1 VSDEIEMP
9 ATYVGQGE
17 DWHHFKAGAHKVATQ
32 RLSDL
37 HQIIVGTVF
46 QFYRDASEQVE
57 SFDGESQS
65 GLGASLFSSLT
76 SVLFAAIPNP
86 AMGVAAIVAFRD
98 VLVSGISAYASSA
111 TDDRHKAAREQLR
124 HVVNELAT
132 STQESANSAW
142 STATGRI
149 DGDLDLLWQNRKDHY
164 GPIRYGDDASWWEGQ
179 ICDEI
184 GVRDPHVY
192 SPAADIT
199 RALWAAWTPEVAR
212 VSLRVQWEDKSHTG
226 KLQYL
231 LENPEHFDHIMSTL
245 GLDAS
250 WWRIALEQYVS
261 GNTGGPSMRQ

>member
-1 VSDEIEMP
+1 MTDEIEMG
-9 ATYVGQGE
+9 ATYVGHGE
-17 DWHHFKAGAHKVATQ
+17 DWHHFKAGANKVATQ

-57 SFDGESQS
+57 NFDGESQS
-65 GLGASLFSSLT
+65 GLGASLFSGLT

-98 VLVSGISAYASSA
+98 VLVSGISAHASSA
-111 TDDRHKAAREQLR
+111 TDDRHKEARAQLR

-132 STQESANSAW
+132 STQSSADSAW
-142 STATGRI
+142 SSATGRI
-149 DGDLDLLWQNRKDHY
+149 DGDLDLLWQQRSDHY
-164 GPIRYGDDASWWEGQ
+164 GPIAYGNDASWWEGQ

-184 GVRDPHVY
+184 GIRDPHVY

-199 RALWAAWTPEVAR
+199 GALWAAWTPEVSR
-212 VSLRVQWEDKSHTG
+212 VSLRVQWDDKSHTG

-231 LENPEHFDHIMSTL
+231 LEHPADFDRIMSTL

-261 GNTGGPSMRQ
+261 GNTGGPSMHQ